1 MRTNSSAE
9 AALHIM
15 LLLAAAPQGREL
27 AANDLADFHSLGRG
41 TLAKVLQ
48 QLAAAGLVAAS
59 AGRHGG
65 YRLARSVDAISSFDI
80 AAAIDGVEPRFHCH
94 EIRRNGPCAGAK
106 GDYSA
111 RCAIARTMDAA
122 TTAWAESLKAVSLA
136 DLVAMTGGDVAL
148 PIEQRTNEWFTAHMR

>member
-15 LLLAAAPQGREL
+15 LLLAAAPDGREL
-27 AANDLADFHSLGRG
+27 AANDLADFHNLVRG

-48 QLAAAGLVAAS
+48 QLATAGLVKAS

-65 YRLARSVDAISSFDI
+65 YRLARAADTISSYDI

-94 EIRRNGPCAGAK
+94 EIRRNGPCAAAK

-122 TTAWAESLKAVSLA
+122 TAAWADSLKATSLS
-136 DLVAMTGGDVAL
+136 DLMIMTNRDVT
-148 PIEQRTNEWFTAHMR
+148 PIVKQQTNDWFSAHMR

>member
-15 LLLAAAPQGREL
+15 LLLAAAPKGREL
-27 AANDLADFHSLGRG
+27 AANDLADFYSLGRG

-48 QLAAAGLVAAS
+48 QLAAAALVVAT

-65 YRLARSVDAISSFDI
+65 YRLARSANTISSYDI
-80 AAAIDGVEPRFHCH
+80 AAAIDGVEPHFHCH
-94 EIRRNGPCAGAK
+94 EIRRNGPCVGAK

-111 RCAIARTMDAA
+111 RCAIARMMDAA
-122 TTAWAESLKAVSLA
+122 TAAWAESLKAVSLA
-136 DLVAMTGGDVAL
+136 DLAAMASGDVA
-148 PIEQRTNEWFTAHMR
+148 PSIKQRTNDWFAAHMR

>member
-15 LLLAAAPQGREL
+15 LLLAAAPDGREL
-27 AANDLADFHSLGRG
+27 AANDLADFHSLVRG

-48 QLAAAGLVAAS
+48 QLGTAGLVKAS
-59 AGRHGG
+59 AGRSGG
-65 YRLARSVDAISSFDI
+65 YRLARAAEAISSYDI

-94 EIRRNGPCAGAK
+94 EIRRNGPCADVK

-122 TTAWAESLKAVSLA
+122 TAAWAASLKAVSLA
-136 DLVAMTGGDVAL
+136 DLVAMTSGDIA
-148 PIEQRTNEWFTAHMR
+148 PSTRQRTNDWFAAHMR

>member
-15 LLLAAAPQGREL
+15 LLLAAAPEGREL
-27 AANDLADFHSLGRG
+27 AANDLADFHNLVRSTLG
-41 TLAKVLQ
+41 KVLQ
-48 QLAAAGLVAAS
+48 QLAAAGLVKAS

-65 YRLARSVDAISSFDI
+65 YRLARAAETISSYDI

-106 GDYSA
+106 GEYSA

-122 TTAWAESLKAVSLA
+122 TAAWSDSLKAVSLA
-136 DLVAMTGGDVAL
+136 DLVEMTSGDVA
-148 PIEQRTNEWFTAHMR
+148 PTIKQRANDWFASYIR

>member
-9 AALHIM
+9 PALHIM
-15 LLLAAAPQGREL
+15 LLLAAAPDGKEL
-27 AANDLADFHSLGRG
+27 AAADLADFHSLSRG

-48 QLAAAGLVAAS
+48 QLALAGLVIGS
-59 AGRHGG
+59 AGRKGG
-65 YRLARSVDAISSFDI
+65 YRLARAAAQISVHDI
-80 AAAIDGVEPRFHCH
+80 ACAIDGVEPRFHCH

-122 TTAWAESLKAVSLA
+122 TLAWASALKAVSIA
-136 DLVAMTGGDVAL
+136 DLASMTASDVAPHIKL
-148 PIEQRTNEWFTAHMR
+148 RTSAWFATHMH